1 MNVSLLPADPNKRSI
16 LAQLN
21 DSLELATN
29 LYASVC
35 FWSIG
40 PGVLS
45 HHLERVLAQPGS
57 FCIADI
63 HCPTNVDKLNEFY
76 DMGVTRLYLFFKE
89 IQPKKLEAHLQRHLL
104 HTKMLLI
111 DLPDNRAELWVGS
124 HNFTKQALKGINRE
138 ATLVIPCY
146 KDDVLYTQAQ
156 RYFSSILQDPDCRQF
171 DPDLLDTYKELQG
184 LPKEEV
190 ESGPFIL
197 PLAWDSTEWPAP
209 ATLAQQLILLVGHNP
224 DERRQ
229 FATIGD
235 DVPLA
240 IRAHDLATGRISYFS
255 ATSYGANAIDPND
268 PDSYDIQ
275 FSQRH
280 LAVRNQTQLPFIAH
294 VGQAHSRE
302 TLRQFRYHVSIRI
315 LDELP
320 ANLQFADEAS
330 PAEAKWQTDYDTNA
344 LLAHTDIRS
353 DSSEAN
359 DGTYRTASPR
369 NLAQK
374 LEATSTIASN
384 ANSPEEFAQAVKAR
398 VDIWLQYARHRR
410 YRAIPTEPKAV
421 RVKFFHEVEF
431 KHLPDAFAVLDEEFQ
446 PANLPALRADFEQPL
461 REVYYR
467 DDAQQLQAPDSTQG
481 PQVRKLLKRY
491 RLR

>member
-1 MNVSLLPADPNKRSI
+1 MNPSLLPSDPNQRSI

-21 DSLELATN
+21 ESLALATN

-63 HCPTNVDKLNEFY
+63 HCPTNVDKLAQFHTL
-76 DMGVTRLYLFFKE
+76 GVTNLYLFFKE

-146 KDDVLYTQAQ
+146 KDDVLYRQAQ
-156 RYFSSILQDPDCRQF
+156 RYFSSILQDDDCRQF
-171 DPDLLDTYKELQG
+171 DPNLLDTYKELQG
-184 LPKEEV
+184 LPNEEV
-190 ESGPFIL
+190 EPGPYVL
-197 PLAWDSTEWPAP
+197 PLAWDSTEWPTP

-224 DERRQ
+224 DEKRQ
-229 FATIGD
+229 FSAISD

-240 IRAHDLATGRISYFS
+240 IRAHDLATGQISYFS
-255 ATSYGANAIDPND
+255 ATSYGANYIDPND
-268 PDSYDIQ
+268 PGSYEIQ

-280 LAVRNQTQLPFIAH
+280 LAVRNHTQLPFIAPI
-294 VGQAHSRE
+294 GQEHAHE

-320 ANLQFADEAS
+320 ADLQFTDEN
-330 PAEAKWQTDYDTNA
+330 PPTEAKWQADHNTNT
-344 LLAHTDIRS
+344 LLIQTDIRS
-353 DSSEAN
+353 DSSEMNGA
-359 DGTYRTASPR
+359 TYRTATTR
-369 NLAQK
+369 NVAQK
-374 LEATSTIASN
+374 PGISKGFASN
-384 ANSPEEFAQAVKAR
+384 INAPDAFAQAAKAR
-398 VDIWLQYARHRR
+398 VADWLAHARHRR
-410 YRAIPTEPKAV
+410 HRATPTEPKAL
-421 RVKFFHEVEF
+421 RVKFFHGDEF
-431 KHLPDAFAVLDEEFQ
+431 KRLPDAFAALDQEFL
-446 PANLPALRADFEQPL
+446 PENLPALRADFEQPL

-467 DDAQQLQAPDSTQG
+467 KDAQQLQAPDSSQG

>member
-1 MNVSLLPADPNKRSI
+1 MDVSLLPSNPHKRSI
-16 LAQLN
+16 IQQLN
-21 DSLELATN
+21 NSLQQAEA

-45 HHLERVLAQPGS
+45 NQLEKVLAKPGS
-57 FCIADI
+57 FCIVDI
-63 HCPTNVDKLNEFY
+63 HSPTNVDKLLQFFEL
-76 DMGVTRLYLFFKE
+76 GVTSLFLFFKE

-111 DLPDNRAELWVGS
+111 DLPDGRAELWVGS

-138 ATLVIPCY
+138 ATLVVPCY
-146 KDDVLYTQAQ
+146 QNDVVYSQAM
-156 RYFSSILQDPDCRQF
+156 RYLGSILADDDCRPF
-171 DPDLLDTYKELQG
+171 DPKLLDTYKELQG

-190 ESGPFIL
+190 EPGPYVL
-197 PLAWDSTEWPAP
+197 PLAWNSTEWSTP

-229 FATIGD
+229 FSAIGD

-255 ATSYGANAIDPND
+255 ATSYGANSIDPND

-280 LAVRNQTQLPFIAH
+280 LAVRNHTQLPFIAH
-294 VGQAHSRE
+294 VGQEHSRE

-320 ANLQFADEAS
+320 ADLQFADEAP
-330 PAEAKWQTDYDTNA
+330 PAEAKWRADPETNA
-344 LLAHTDIRS
+344 LLAQADMRS
-353 DSSEAN
+353 DLTPNQDANYRVAPDYPLTLWPEPTEGSAAASSE
-359 DGTYRTASPR
+359 T
-369 NLAQK
+369 LAQA
-374 LEATSTIASN
+374 AT
-384 ANSPEEFAQAVKAR
+384 AR
-398 VDIWLQYARHRR
+398 VARWLERARQRR
-410 YRAIPTEPKAV
+410 YRPIPPVPKAL
-421 RVKFFHEVEF
+421 RVEFFHEDDF
-431 KHLPDAFAVLDEEFQ
+431 KRLPEAFAALDEEFQ

-461 REVYYR
+461 RLAFYR
-467 DDAQQLQAPDSTQG
+467 DDDQQLQAPDSAQG